1 MKARNILAGKSNA
14 IICSIAPERTISD
27 AIALLCE
34 NRIGALM
41 VEDGSGQ
48 PLGIITERDILWAA
62 SKDIKGF
69 GGRLVSDVM
78 TRELICGLLDDDAH
92 YVMQVMTQNKIR
104 HLPIVENDKVVGMIS
119 IGDVIKSQLES
130 IRVEN
135 HMLKDYLHMRGEL

>member
-1 MKARNILAGKSNA
+1 MKVRDLLAGKPNA
-14 IICSIAPERTISD
+14 IICSIAPERTIANAVD
-27 AIALLCE
+27 LLCE

-41 VEDGSGQ
+41 VENGNGE

-62 SKDIKGF
+62 NKDIKGF

-104 HLPIVENDKVVGMIS
+104 HLPIVQNDKVVGMIS